1 MPKSKRANSNRD
13 LSQEA
18 ELLLGSYRERSRF
31 FAARIKQK
39 AQELQQWLSHLSR
52 LDSNQ
57 LDWSKWA
64 QWGITENAWKKVQA
78 VGVPPHHLFAHPNVL
93 SDNPGLLEYYRL
105 LACLPKK
112 GLDQLC
118 RGAIGEQRHQRRLF
132 WLNRFLSALVE
143 DSLAGSEML
152 RSCLV
157 YAQAG
162 SELQGSWVNE
172 IGKNASDRVWN
183 LLTDFARRNGW
194 RVEGNK
200 IVLPNSVQLTRQSE
214 PDIEA
219 RSAQGNLLA
228 VVEIKGSLD
237 PAGAQTQYG
246 EAKKSFQKALS
257 ENPRCETIY
266 LASCLTDAVRE
277 LIEKD
282 GQVRRLYDLTRLLTD
297 QAYQNEFL
305 TDLFSHVL
313 RS

>member
-1 MPKSKRANSNRD
+1 MAKSKRGKVNRNQ
-13 LSQEA
+13 SQEA
-18 ELLLGSYRERSRF
+18 ELLLASYRERSRF

-39 AQELQQWLSHLSR
+39 AQELQQWISHLNR

-57 LDWSKWA
+57 LDWSKRTE
-64 QWGITENAWKKVQA
+64 WGITEIAWRKMQSA
-78 VGVPPHHLFAHPNVL
+78 GVPPHHLFAHPNML

-118 RGAIGEQRHQRRLF
+118 RGTTGEQRQERRLF
-132 WLNRFLSALVE
+132 CLNRFLSALVE
-143 DSLAGSEML
+143 DSLAGPEML

-172 IGKNASDRVWN
+172 IGKNASERVWN
-183 LLTDFARRNGW
+183 LLTGFARRNGW

-200 IVLPNSVQLTRQSE
+200 ILLPNGDQLIRQSE

-219 RSAQGNLLA
+219 RSAQDNLLA

-237 PAGAQTQYG
+237 PAGAQTRYG
-246 EAKKSFQKALS
+246 EAKKSFQKALL

-297 QAYQNEFL
+297 EAYQNQFL
-305 TDLFSHVL
+305 TDLFSFVL
-313 RS
+313 RL